1 MVRITA
7 CTGVLFAMLVAPV
20 PAAQPFSV
28 TIDKEIDLPKE
39 TIYARTLKWTAES
52 FSSSHTVIETADK
65 ARGLIVGSGTVD
77 ATTGW
82 AIFKRRVPMRV
93 KLTVSI
99 QNSKYALTF
108 TDVQVGGQ
116 SSQFTAIEQTNSAD
130 SEEAARDAFGQ
141 LANRLQTYL
150 LKPRLDE

>member
-1 MVRITA
+1 
-7 CTGVLFAMLVAPV
+7 
-20 PAAQPFSV
+20 
-28 TIDKEIDLPKE
+28 
-39 TIYARTLKWTAES
+39 
-52 FSSSHTVIETADK
+52 
-65 ARGLIVGSGTVD
+65 
-77 ATTGW
+77 
-82 AIFKRRVPMRV
+82 MRV

-99 QNSKYALTF
+99 QNNKYALTF